1 VTSATVN
8 SITVNFKQGFDHS
21 EFWICFW
28 TAGEFAGVPPF
39 ALAAGELDRV
49 EGEDDGF
56 SVFLTDDFDAVG
68 GAVFGAHVG
77 GKTVANASPTGFFA
91 TPFDAATGVGQLLT
105 IVQAAARADDPV
117 GKVTARALEKVAC
130 G

>member
-1 VTSATVN
+1 M
-8 SITVNFKQGFDHS
+8 
-21 EFWICFW
+21 
-28 TAGEFAGVPPF
+28 
-39 ALAAGELDRV
+39 AAGELDGV

-56 SVFLTDDFDAVG
+56 AVFLTDDFDAVG

-77 GKTVANASPTGFFA
+77 GETVADASPTGFLA

-105 IVQAAARADDPV
+105 IVQSAARADDAV
-117 GKVTARALEKVAC
+117 GEVAAGALEEVAC